1 MNNNGLIEVRTT
13 IENQK
18 RSLLTALASIGFL
31 CVVLMTALISV
42 SVYTV
47 DQMQEREAVSMALD
61 DQRLQ
66 YFRCVEDNICSEDLV
81 SPPSRE
87 IRRNIESVGFA
98 ELLYKGTDDNDD
110 YAAPDNVDQIGFKE
124 TFGVLGYIIHGK

>member
-1 MNNNGLIEVRTT
+1 
-13 IENQK
+13 
-18 RSLLTALASIGFL
+18 
-31 CVVLMTALISV
+31 MTALISV